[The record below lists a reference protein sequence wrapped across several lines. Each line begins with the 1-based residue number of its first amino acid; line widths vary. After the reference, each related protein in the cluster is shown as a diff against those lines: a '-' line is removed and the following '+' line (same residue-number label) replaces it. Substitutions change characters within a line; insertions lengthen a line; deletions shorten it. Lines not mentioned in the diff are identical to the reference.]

1 MTSENDTCSNIVVR
15 LPNWVGDV
23 VMAMPLL
30 CAIRGHFSGAR
41 ITVVCRPYVRK
52 IIEGAPCFDEIIEDT
67 FKGPFRA
74 LRLGFGLR
82 KHGFDLALILPN
94 SFQTALAMK
103 VAGVPKRVGY
113 PLNARGWLLTDSLPY
128 EKEPGKRRKPEPM
141 VDYYLRF
148 AEYLGV
154 ADVSERRKIE
164 LPVLEESKK
173 RADKFWI
180 KHGLESHKPVVGLNP
195 GAAYGSSKLWT
206 SENWAAVADGLA
218 EAHGAGCI
226 FYGGPDEADLLREI
240 AGLCKSDAVSTADE
254 IVSLDD
260 LKAHV
265 KRLDLLVTTDT
276 GPRHYA
282 VAFDVPVVVLMGP
295 TDSRYTD
302 AHLEKTIILQPDDL
316 DCRPCHKKRCPLPE
330 NLCMTR
336 TTPGQVL
343 DAAAKLLEKLTP
355 G

>member
-1 MTSENDTCSNIVVR
+1 MSAENMEFTRIVIR

-30 CAIRGHFSGAR
+30 KAVKEHFPGAK
-41 ITVVCRPYVRK
+41 ITIVCRPYVRR
-52 IIEGAPCFDEIIEDT
+52 IVEGSTWFDEIIEDD
-67 FKGPFRA
+67 FRGPFKA
-74 LRLGFGLR
+74 MRLGFVLR
-82 KHGFDLALILPN
+82 KHAFDLALILPN

-113 PLNARGWLLTDSLPY
+113 PLNSRGWLLTDLLPY
-128 EKEPGKRRKPEPM
+128 KKEPGKRRMPEPM

-154 ADVSERRKIE
+154 ANIDELRKIE
-164 LPVLEESKK
+164 LPVTEKSEGQA
-173 RADKFWI
+173 ADFWL
-180 KHGLESHKPVVGLNP
+180 KYNLAGHRPVIGLNP
-195 GAAYGSSKLWT
+195 GAAFGSSKLWT

-218 EAHGAGCI
+218 QTHGARCI
-226 FYGGPDEADLLREI
+226 FYGGPDEVDLLKEI

-254 IVSLDD
+254 IIPLDG

-282 VAFDVPVVVLMGP
+282 VAFDVPIVVLMGP

-302 AHLEKTIILQPDDL
+302 AHLGKTIILQPEGL
-316 DCRPCHKKRCPLPE
+316 DCCPCHEKICPLPE

-336 TTPGQVL
+336 TTPEQVL
-343 DAAAKLLEKLTP
+343 EAASKPLTNQST
-355 G
+355 